1 MTVIGC
7 ICANGS
13 PLPPAV
19 GSRLAGRLFYAV
31 DPNIL
36 VVRVVC
42 TVSAPPAV
50 LIAKRPILVIVLP
63 KVIVTC
69 PGPFVIV
76 VFIIR
81 VAAAVCVA

>member
-7 ICANGS
+7 ICADRS
-13 PLPPAV
+13 PLPSAV
-19 GSRLAGRLFYAV
+19 GSYLAGRLFYAV

-36 VVRVVC
+36 AVHVVC
-42 TVSAPPAV
+42 TKSAPHAV
-50 LIAKRPILVIVLP
+50 LIAKRPVLVIVLP
-63 KVIVTC
+63 KVTVTC
-69 PGPFVIV
+69 PGLFVIV